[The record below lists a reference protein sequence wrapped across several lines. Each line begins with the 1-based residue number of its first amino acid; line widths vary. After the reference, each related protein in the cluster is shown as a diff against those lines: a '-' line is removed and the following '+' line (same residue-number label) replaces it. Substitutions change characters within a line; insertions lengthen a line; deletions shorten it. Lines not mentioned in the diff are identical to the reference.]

1 MPLSP
6 LAAEAGVPELTGLV
20 GWIVGVVEAV
30 GAAGVGLAVALEVIV
45 PPIPSEIV
53 LPLAGFLAGRGDLS
67 YTGALVWST
76 VGSLVGA
83 LVAYWLG
90 AALGR
95 DRVERLWA
103 RVPLSEPEDL
113 ARADAWFVDHQRRAV
128 FFGRFVPVVRSLI
141 SVPAGVSRMSLP
153 VFVLYTA
160 LGSGLWNAVFITLGY
175 ELGAQWRNVGQYSDV
190 LNVITI
196 VVIAVVVGVLA
207 GRRLVRR
214 RRAARHHRDTLA

>member
-1 MPLSP
+1 MTPVLS
-6 LAAEAGVPELTGLV
+6 AAATDPQELTGLV
-20 GWIVGVVEAV
+20 GLIVDVV
-30 GAAGVGLAVALEVIV
+30 AAIGSVGVGLAVALEVIV

-67 YTGALVWST
+67 YTAALVWST

-153 VFVLYTA
+153 VFVIYTT

-175 ELGAQWRNVGQYSDV
+175 ELGAQWHEVGQYSDV

-196 VVIAVVVGVLA
+196 VAIVVVVGVLA
-207 GRRLVRR
+207 GRRLTRR
-214 RRAARHHRDTLA
+214 RRADRNPRDTIA